1 MAMRFFFMARRSVN
15 DYIPPRHTSAGA
27 AGLTSTAVR
36 QPTAS
41 LIWHLCCSSNI
52 PERLAVGRLH
62 LEEMMN
68 IIGWLLFGLIVGAI
82 AKFLMPGRDPGGWIV
97 TILLGIAGS
106 FVGGFLAT
114 TLMGRDQQAAGWIGS
129 IIGAMV
135 LLFIYRLIVGRR
147 RVV

>member
-1 MAMRFFFMARRSVN
+1 
-15 DYIPPRHTSAGA
+15 
-27 AGLTSTAVR
+27 
-36 QPTAS
+36 
-41 LIWHLCCSSNI
+41 
-52 PERLAVGRLH
+52 
-62 LEEMMN
+62 MN

-106 FVGGFLAT
+106 FVGGFLAS
-114 TLMGRDQQAAGWIGS
+114 TLMGADNQAAGWIGS

-135 LLFIYRLIVGRR
+135 LLLIYRKIAGRR

>member
-1 MAMRFFFMARRSVN
+1 
-15 DYIPPRHTSAGA
+15 
-27 AGLTSTAVR
+27 
-36 QPTAS
+36 
-41 LIWHLCCSSNI
+41 
-52 PERLAVGRLH
+52 
-62 LEEMMN
+62 MN
-68 IIGWLLFGLIVGAI
+68 IIGWLLFGLVVGAI

-114 TLMGRDQQAAGWIGS
+114 TIMGRNEQTAGWIGS

-147 RVV
+147 SVVWSFRMPLGMRRGKPPLLFSASRFSALSVPCVFSGRATVAGT